1 MLLAEL
7 DQPGCEP
14 AEQRRAHRD
23 RRCEHGRI
31 EQCFDQQVGGL
42 FHTFIVNELAGRF
55 DEVRGCFVGGVVP
68 TIALRIGGPS
78 GES

>member
-14 AEQRRAHRD
+14 AEQRRAHGD

-42 FHTFIVNELAGRF
+42 FHTFIVNELDGRF

-68 TIALRIGGPS
+68 TIALRIGAPS